1 MKATPLTWYALS
13 PRFWSEVWALVVLLY
28 PSAWCAEVYETA
40 VNVVLQLGQALL
52 QVQAGVAGAVLLAS
66 VTAGDDALLPSV
78 WACTLY
84 AAVGLLQIVAALLG
98 ERLRIKWRR
107 RIVGKCHTLYFR
119 PRHPYWLTPAGWD
132 ALTDG
137 RKTRDGELLAA
148 CENPDQRLTADVARF
163 TRTLSTVMF
172 GTYDGPSSVVASAAS
187 AVYALALVLSS
198 VGSGSALLAA
208 AFAAACVVISGAVAL
223 AVASRVYAVAA
234 STGFARGL
242 LASASASARSLALS
256 GGLSAVSKRLATRVD
271 ALVGAGIS
279 WFCWSALAQ
288 AWSGFQASAPYIL
301 GFFAALVVL
310 RGGGSI
316 DSIATPADFAS
327 RLSSGELQKLAI
339 ARLLLQR
346 PRLAFLDE
354 ATSEMDPAAEA
365 RALEALRL
373 AGVTT
378 VSVGHRAALEGM
390 HDRHICLE
398 RDLSR
403 GGSAAAT
410 SRLVERDVALSA
422 AGAAAAASPADASPG
437 SGAAHAGLKPS
448 QAPPTRRRFVPPPA
462 GTGGALGRAR
472 AGQSLV
478 QGATSAGGVGVAAAG
493 RVAGRRIACCDA
505 ESRGKALRLLAM
517 GFPRLWHPQ
526 TGLALAAVAVNATLP
541 LFTITKAFVASD
553 AASQMAAGDFDAAAG
568 TIWLGFGVFFAAS
581 CTSALAQLIGRCL
594 SLLWFRE
601 IVAGASRLILSD
613 DQAHVFRSIAEA
625 GCEFNAQAGSSG
637 SRVPAVGSRGGA
649 AAADAR
655 TDGDGA
661 AAATRSRPLRV
672 AVLAA
677 PDAPARAAGGSGPL
691 ARTPVLGPS
700 SEGVDSLDQ
709 RLIGDGMRLS
719 EELGTVVFGGEG
731 RVSIFQVLMSIALVA
746 AKAASIGWLAVAASF
761 AFTAAGLAVNQC
773 LLRSIPQR
781 VCALERTE
789 GLFRGVH
796 AGARISAEQ
805 IALLRGE
812 PAERARADS
821 AFRAVARAAFDLV
834 WGELPAR
841 LENKVI
847 AYVGTAAA
855 SVFVALQISA
865 TGSLNG
871 DPVAL
876 GPVLELAG
884 LLISLNLYLCALPDY
899 FTNGAEL
906 SGLVSRVHGLL
917 AAAERAAPRLALG
930 ASAEAAG
937 SITVS
942 GSPASGGASPPC
954 LVAAEALSVPRAGG
968 GSGPALA
975 SGVRLAL
982 RGSGARV
989 LVGGPNGAGKST
1001 LVDVLVGKHVT
1012 HSTAP
1017 GTVKWALP
1025 GKEGPCLG
1033 EEGGTWVLTH
1043 RPFLFPGT
1051 LREQLAFPRPPSVL
1065 AGAAGDADAERALRA
1080 VGLGCLLDAKDSEKR
1095 LAAAAATV
1103 AALEGEAVGA
1113 DVRAL
1118 RALGA
1123 GGCCG
1128 CSQAPRAA
1136 AGGART
1142 VEAAAK
1148 PGRGSA
1154 SALAGY
1160 TAIGEAAVAAGVLDA
1175 VADWAAVLSGG
1186 ERQRL
1191 AAARAMLARPRVVVM
1206 DEALSALPAA
1216 SAEVIMA
1223 ELAETAGLVLV
1234 APSAPAPAS

>member
-1 MKATPLTWYALS
+1 
-13 PRFWSEVWALVVLLY
+13 
-28 PSAWCAEVYETA
+28 
-40 VNVVLQLGQALL
+40 
-52 QVQAGVAGAVLLAS
+52 
-66 VTAGDDALLPSV
+66 
-78 WACTLY
+78 
-84 AAVGLLQIVAALLG
+84 
-98 ERLRIKWRR
+98 
-107 RIVGKCHTLYFR
+107 
-119 PRHPYWLTPAGWD
+119 
-132 ALTDG
+132 
-137 RKTRDGELLAA
+137 
-148 CENPDQRLTADVARF
+148 
-163 TRTLSTVMF
+163 
-172 GTYDGPSSVVASAAS
+172 
-187 AVYALALVLSS
+187 
-198 VGSGSALLAA
+198 
-208 AFAAACVVISGAVAL
+208 
-223 AVASRVYAVAA
+223 
-234 STGFARGL
+234 
-242 LASASASARSLALS
+242 
-256 GGLSAVSKRLATRVD
+256 
-271 ALVGAGIS
+271 
-279 WFCWSALAQ
+279 
-288 AWSGFQASAPYIL
+288 
-301 GFFAALVVL
+301 
-310 RGGGSI
+310 
-316 DSIATPADFAS
+316 
-327 RLSSGELQKLAI
+327 
-339 ARLLLQR
+339 
-346 PRLAFLDE
+346 
-354 ATSEMDPAAEA
+354 
-365 RALEALRL
+365 
-373 AGVTT
+373 
-378 VSVGHRAALEGM
+378 
-390 HDRHICLE
+390 
-398 RDLSR
+398 
-403 GGSAAAT
+403 
-410 SRLVERDVALSA
+410 
-422 AGAAAAASPADASPG
+422 
-437 SGAAHAGLKPS
+437 
-448 QAPPTRRRFVPPPA
+448 
-462 GTGGALGRAR
+462 
-472 AGQSLV
+472 
-478 QGATSAGGVGVAAAG
+478 
-493 RVAGRRIACCDA
+493 
-505 ESRGKALRLLAM
+505 M

-637 SRVPAVGSRGGA
+637 SRSPAVGSRGGA

-661 AAATRSRPLRV
+661 AAATSSRPLRV

-1128 CSQAPRAA
+1128 CSQARRAA